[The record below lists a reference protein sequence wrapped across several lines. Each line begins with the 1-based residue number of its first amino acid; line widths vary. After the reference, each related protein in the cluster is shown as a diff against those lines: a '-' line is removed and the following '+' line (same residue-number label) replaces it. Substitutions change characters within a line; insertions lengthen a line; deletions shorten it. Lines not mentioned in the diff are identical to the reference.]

1 MSLAPRL
8 APAKAVSPARSRFVP
23 GAQRPTSRRLRAAR
37 PAKST
42 SNGITPD
49 TLDALAAKISLAV
62 GERISNANAELQ
74 VALEKE
80 RSARQVE
87 RERERSARQEK
98 LSAFELALE
107 KERAERQAA
116 LEKER
121 SERQRQGYLGSLLF
135 AAQSAIILLAADPNS
150 IVSKLVQIVLVKV
163 LPVK

>member
-1 MSLAPRL
+1 ML
-8 APAKAVSPARSRFVP
+8 
-23 GAQRPTSRRLRAAR
+23 AAR
-37 PAKST
+37 PAKRA

-49 TLDALAAKISLAV
+49 TLQA
-62 GERISNANAELQ
+62 RISSASAELQ

-87 RERERSARQEK
+87 LERERSARQEK

-107 KERAERQAA
+107 QVRSARQEKLSAFELA

-135 AAQSAIILLAADPNS
+135 AAQSAIILLAAAPNS